1 MSDLDRLRAS
11 RELFLAA
18 FAGSAQSVEGW
29 VLDRLTA
36 CLEARHVTA
45 GQRVFEAGDS
55 PDSFYLMR
63 NGAVRLTQP
72 GRPDRVLRGRC
83 VLGMFDIFLDRPRVA
98 TATALSDGQLM
109 KVPTEE
115 WMELLD
121 DSFDLARMA
130 LLHLGL
136 EVARLEERLLA
147 KGAELPSS
155 LTSPGDGACDDGSL
169 AGRLSALM
177 DSPFLRNGGVQSLG
191 DLALV
196 SEPCHFR
203 AGQAL
208 VDRAT
213 AGRVVLVLEGIVES
227 RRERPDLL
235 RRDGPGEFVSGAAAF
250 TELGSAWHSIAIGD
264 TRALSFRIEDWFDL
278 MEEHFSLLHG
288 ALVGLARR
296 HEALL
301 SRWPAV

>member
-18 FAGSAQSVEGW
+18 FAGSAQAVEGW

-36 CLEARHVTA
+36 CLEARDVTA
-45 GQRVFEAGDS
+45 GDRVFQAGDS

-63 NGAVRLTQP
+63 NGAVRLTGP

-83 VLGMFDIFLDRPRVA
+83 VLGMFDIFLDRPRVT
-98 TATALSDGQLM
+98 TATALSNGQLM
-109 KVPTEE
+109 KVPTDE

-121 DSFDLARMA
+121 DSFDLARTA
-130 LLHLGL
+130 LLHLGV
-136 EVARLEERLLA
+136 EVAHIEERLLA

-155 LTSPGDGACDDGSL
+155 LPTPSDGACDDVSL

-177 DSPFLRNGGVQSLG
+177 DSPFLRNGGVQALG

-196 SEPCHFR
+196 SEPCRFD
-203 AGQAL
+203 AGQP
-208 VDRAT
+208 VSDHAT
-213 AGRVVLVLEGIVES
+213 AGRVVLVLEGIVQS

-235 RRDGPGEFVSGAAAF
+235 RLDGPGDFVSGAAAF
-250 TELGSAWHSIAIGD
+250 TGLGSAWRSIATID

-278 MEEHFSLLHG
+278 MEEHFSLLRG
-288 ALVGLARR
+288 ALVALARR

-301 SRWPAV
+301 GR

>member
-18 FAGSAQSVEGW
+18 FAGSAESVEGW

-36 CLEARHVTA
+36 CLEAEHVTT
-45 GQRVFEAGDS
+45 GQRVFAAGDS

-63 NGAVRLTQP
+63 NGAVRLRQP

-109 KVPTEE
+109 KVPTDE

-121 DSFDLARMA
+121 DSFNLARTA

-147 KGAELPSS
+147 RGADLPP
-155 LTSPGDGACDDGSL
+155 SPPSPSGGWCDDASL
-169 AGRLSALM
+169 AGRLSSLM
-177 DSPFLRNGGVQSLG
+177 DSPFFRSGGVQALG
-191 DLALV
+191 DLALG
-196 SEPCHFR
+196 SEPCRFGAREAVSDHR
-203 AGQAL
+203 
-208 VDRAT
+208 T
-213 AGRVVLVLEGIVES
+213 AGRAILVLEGIVES
-227 RRERPDLL
+227 RRQRPELV
-235 RRDGPGEFVSGAAAF
+235 RRDGPGELVAGAAAF
-250 TELGSAWHSIAIGD
+250 TELGSAWHSIAAVD

-278 MEEHFSLLHG
+278 MEEHFSLLRG
-288 ALVGLARR
+288 ALVALARR

-301 SRWPAV
+301 GLWPAV